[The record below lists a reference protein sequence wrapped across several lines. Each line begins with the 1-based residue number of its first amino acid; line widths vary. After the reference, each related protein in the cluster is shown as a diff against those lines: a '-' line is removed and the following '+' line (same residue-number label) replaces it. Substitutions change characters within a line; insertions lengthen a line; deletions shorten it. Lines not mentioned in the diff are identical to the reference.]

1 MCKSLHE
8 LQPIVIPAGTPLP
21 LMVRVY
27 FSIGKW
33 PIISV
38 LIKNVDGSTTTAP
51 DVTTTQYYDSD
62 GFITEF
68 SVDDSDGGGGVA
80 ADNLL
85 VIIHPQ
91 NLSVCAG

>member
-1 MCKSLHE
+1 MCNSHE
-8 LQPIVIPAGTPLP
+8 LQPISIPKNTPLP

-38 LIKNVDGSTTTAP
+38 LIKNANGSTTTAP
-51 DVTTTQYYDSD
+51 NVTTTNFYDAD
-62 GFITEF
+62 GFVTEF
-68 SVDDSDGGGGVA
+68 SVDDADGGGGVA
-80 ADNLL
+80 ADDLYI
-85 VIIHPQ
+85 IIHPQ